1 MPASKSGPPPSA
13 SCSKPTKPSEP
24 SRRPSSPDKGYVPP
38 YQSPR
43 PAGKF
48 QIIHLRTVAY
58 PGEPIDVE
66 EIKIVLDRALVS
78 IRQLAVA
85 MEALTSV
92 VSQIAQMMHPRS
104 PAVSRGT

>member
-1 MPASKSGPPPSA
+1 M
-13 SCSKPTKPSEP
+13 
-24 SRRPSSPDKGYVPP
+24 PP

-92 VSQIAQMMHPRS
+92 VSQIAQMMHPSKSSVYFIVVTICKVFNFECTQARGKNEQDPQRS
-104 PAVSRGT
+104 AEERDNQGT